1 MAISNAKLIFERAK
15 RLAGNNTKCFHIIMK
30 LFENDRDDIYQ
41 AISDLQHQDA
51 NAVDA
56 DKIVKVY
63 VEQCHE
69 SIDEFIALF
78 DKQMKSAARIRK
90 NYYNE
95 YEKDVEKLN
104 KEMITGKKEPEQR
117 EFYTSKYHKYS
128 L

>member
-1 MAISNAKLIFERAK
+1 MAISNAKLIYERAK

-95 YEKDVEKLN
+95 YEKDVEKLD

>member
-69 SIDEFIALF
+69 NIDEFIALF

-104 KEMITGKKEPEQR
+104 KEMMTGKKEPEQR

>member
-104 KEMITGKKEPEQR
+104 KEMITGKKEPEKR
-117 EFYTSKYHKYS
+117 EFYTSKYHKYMG
-128 L
+128 

>member
-1 MAISNAKLIFERAK
+1 MAISNAKLIYERAK

-30 LFENDRDDIYQ
+30 LFEKDRDDIYQ

-104 KEMITGKKEPEQR
+104 QEMITGKKEPEKR
-117 EFYTSKYHKYS
+117 EFYTSKYHKYAG
-128 L
+128 

>member
-78 DKQMKSAARIRK
+78 DKQMQSAARIRK

-104 KEMITGKKEPEQR
+104 KEMMTGKKEPEQR

>member
-1 MAISNAKLIFERAK
+1 MAISNAKLIYERAK
-15 RLAGNNTKCFHIIMK
+15 RLAGNNTKCFHVIMK

-69 SIDEFIALF
+69 SIDEFIDLF

-104 KEMITGKKEPEQR
+104 KEMTTGKKEPEQR